1 MREICTSG
9 STREREAT
17 VFGPVPFTPCF
28 PLYSTVK
35 AFVNEPDKQSPFLPL
50 GRSHSAIS
58 LTFGHWSSSLA
69 LQIAICKFID
79 DCKLQE
85 T

>member
-1 MREICTSG
+1 MLSGRADLGESRMREICTSG

-35 AFVNEPDKQSPFLPL
+35 AFVNEPDKQ
-50 GRSHSAIS
+50 GRI
-58 LTFGHWSSSLA
+58 FMGK
-69 LQIAICKFID
+69 QRG
-79 DCKLQE
+79 
-85 T
+85 